1 MPAIQ
6 HRLQHTALT
15 STARALRG
23 DERQHISRP
32 DLIRRLTH
40 HREEHLQVVRGCQHR
55 IWPAPPA
62 QELQIDIGQRHPD
75 PDNQP
80 AETVIRTDHT
90 KIGSRHSKAPLVT
103 HGTAS
108 SRLAEM
114 TGRSQA

>member
-1 MPAIQ
+1 MPGI
-6 HRLQHTALT
+6 HRLQHAVLT
-15 STARALRG
+15 GPARALRG

-32 DLIRRLTH
+32 DLIWRLTH
-40 HREEHLQVVRGCQHR
+40 HREAHLQVIRGRQHR
-55 IWPAPPA
+55 IRPAPPA

-80 AETVIRTDHT
+80 AETVIRTDHA

-103 HGTAS
+103 HDPTS